1 MPTITVIKSDLENL
15 LKKRF
20 TIDKL
25 EDYLKWTKGEVKG
38 YDEKTDE
45 IKLELNDSN
54 RPDLWCCEGI
64 ARQIRWRL
72 TNKKEAYPF
81 LNKKTKNEIIVS
93 KELKEIRPYVAAC
106 TATGIKITDNIL
118 TQLIQTQEKLSYIF
132 GRKRLGIAIGV
143 YNLGKIKFPVYYK
156 AVKPNET
163 SFVPLGF
170 EEKMS
175 LNEILNQHPKG
186 KEFGWILKGKEMYP
200 LLTDSEN
207 KILSFPPIINSR
219 EIGEVKIGDE
229 NLFVEATGTDIR
241 LVILAINIMAANL
254 SDRGANIEPVQIKY
268 PFTTEL
274 GKITITPLNF
284 LEPVT
289 ISHADIE
296 KALGEVWKDKDIK
309 GYLANYGYEIKIKN
323 KKIAAAPPFFRDDL
337 MHPMDVIEDLAISRG
352 YDTFKP
358 IMPHHFT
365 VGSLS
370 DIEFLSDRIR
380 EIFVGIG
387 FQEIISNILTSKNEL
402 LSKMNLSDERLVEIS
417 NVMSK
422 SYSVLRNS
430 LVPSLLRV
438 EAESSKAFYPH
449 KVFEAGE
456 AAVYDENDVMGS
468 RTILNASALIAHPT
482 ANFSEMHSYLDIL
495 FYYLN
500 LEYSLE
506 QFKNPSFIDG
516 RAGRIIVK
524 GETIGLI
531 GEIHPEVLEKWGINC
546 PCASFE
552 ISVNNLL
559 NLKR

>member
-1 MPTITVIKSDLENL
+1 VPTISIKKKDLEGL
-15 LKKRF
+15 AGISF
-20 TIDKL
+20 SL
-25 EDYLKWTKGEVKG
+25 EEIERHLQLVKGEFKG
-38 YDEKTDE
+38 YDPATDE
-45 IKLELNDSN
+45 LRVELSDSN
-54 RPDLWCCEGI
+54 RPDLWCAEGI

-72 TNKKEAYPF
+72 TNKKDTYPF

-93 KELKEIRPYVAAC
+93 RELKDIRPYVAAC
-106 TATGIKITDNIL
+106 TATGIKVTENIL

-143 YNLGKIKFPVYYK
+143 YNLEKIKFPVYYK
-156 AVKPNET
+156 AVRPDET
-163 SFVPLGF
+163 SFAPLGF
-170 EEKMS
+170 EEKMN
-175 LNEILNQHPKG
+175 LNEILIQHPKG

-219 EIGEVKIGDE
+219 EIGEVKVGDE

-241 LVILAINIMAANL
+241 LVVLAINIMAANL
-254 SDRGANIEPVQIKY
+254 SDRGAKIEPVHIKY
-268 PFTTEL
+268 PFATEL
-274 GKITITPLNF
+274 GKATITPLNF
-284 LEPVT
+284 SEPVT

-296 KALGEVWKDKDIK
+296 KALGETWKDKDIK
-309 GYLANYGYEIKIKN
+309 GYLAGYGYDIKIKN
-323 KKIAAAPPFFRDDL
+323 KRIAAVPPFFRDDL
-337 MHPMDVIEDLAISRG
+337 MHPMDVIEDIAISRG

-402 LSKMNLSDERLVEIS
+402 LSKMNLPDERLVEIS
-417 NVMSK
+417 NVMSE
-422 SYSVLRNS
+422 SYSILRNS

-456 AAVYDENDVMGS
+456 AALYDENDVMGS

-482 ANFSEMHSYLDIL
+482 ANFSEMHSYLDML

-516 RAGRIIVK
+516 RAGRIIAK
-524 GETIGLI
+524 GETIGVI
-531 GEIHPEVLEKWGINC
+531 GESHPEVLEKWGINC
-546 PCASFE
+546 PCACLE
-552 ISVNNLL
+552 ISIDKIL

>member
-15 LKKRF
+15 LKKKF

-25 EDYLKWTKGEVKG
+25 EEYLKWTKGEVKG

-64 ARQIRWRL
+64 ARQVRWRL
-72 TNKKEAYPF
+72 ANKKEPYPF

-93 KELKEIRPYVAAC
+93 KELKDVRPYVAAC
-106 TATGIKITDNIL
+106 TATGIKVTDNIL
-118 TQLIQTQEKLSYIF
+118 AQLIQTQEKLSYIF

-143 YNLGKIKFPVYYK
+143 YNLEKIRFPVYYK
-156 AVKPNET
+156 AVRPDEV
-163 SFVPLGF
+163 SFMPLGF
-170 EEKMS
+170 EEKMN
-175 LNEILNQHPKG
+175 LGKILSEHPKG
-186 KEFGWILKGKEMYP
+186 KEFGGILKGKELYP

-219 EIGEVKIGDE
+219 EIGEVKVGDE
-229 NLFVEATGTDIR
+229 NLFIEATGIDIR

-254 SDRGANIEPVQIKY
+254 FDRGAKIEPVQVKY
-268 PFTTEL
+268 PFATEL
-274 GKITITPLNF
+274 GKATSTPLNF
-284 LEPVT
+284 SEQVT

-309 GYLANYGYEIKIKN
+309 AYLSSYGYDIKMKN
-323 KKIAAAPPFFRDDL
+323 KKIAAVLPFFRDDL

-380 EIFVGIG
+380 GLFVGIG

-402 LSKMNLSDERLVEIS
+402 LAKMNMPDERLVEIS
-417 NVMSK
+417 NVMSE

-449 KVFEAGE
+449 KVFEVGE
-456 AAVYDENDVMGS
+456 AALYDENDVMGS
-468 RTILNASALIAHPT
+468 RTILNASALIAHQN

-506 QFKNPSFIDG
+506 PVKHPSFIDG
-516 RAGRIIVK
+516 RAGRVIVK
-524 GETIGLI
+524 AEPIGII
-531 GEIHPEVLEKWGINC
+531 GEIHPEVLDKWGINC
-546 PCASFE
+546 PCACFE
-552 ISVNNLL
+552 ISVDNIL

>member
-1 MPTITVIKSDLENL
+1 MPTITVIKNDLENL
-15 LKKRF
+15 LKKKF
-20 TIDKL
+20 TIGRL

-54 RPDLWCCEGI
+54 RPDLWCAEGI

-81 LNKKTKNEIIVS
+81 LNKKTRNELIVS
-93 KELKEIRPYVAAC
+93 KELKDIRPYVAAC
-106 TATGIKITDNIL
+106 TATGIKVTDNIL

-132 GRKRLGIAIGV
+132 GRKRHGIAIGV
-143 YNLGKIKFPVYYK
+143 YNLEKIRFPIYYK
-156 AVKPNET
+156 AVNPDDV

-170 EEKMS
+170 EEKMN
-175 LNEILNQHPKG
+175 LNKILSEHPKG
-186 KEFGWILKGKEMYP
+186 KEFGGILNGKKLYP

-219 EIGEVKIGDE
+219 EIGEVKVGDK
-229 NLFVEATGTDIR
+229 NLFIEATGTDIR

-254 SDRGANIEPVQIKY
+254 SDRGAKIEPVQIKY
-268 PFTTEL
+268 PYTTEL
-274 GKITITPLNF
+274 GKATLTPLNF
-284 LEPVT
+284 SEIVT

-296 KALGEVWKDKDIK
+296 KALGETWKDKDIK
-309 GYLANYGYEIKIKN
+309 TYLTNYGYEIKIKN
-323 KKIAAAPPFFRDDL
+323 KKIAAVPPFFRDDL
-337 MHPMDVIEDLAISRG
+337 MHPMDVIEDLAISKG

-370 DIEFLSDRIR
+370 DIEFLSDKVR
-380 EIFVGIG
+380 ELFVGIG

-402 LSKMNLSDERLVEIS
+402 LTKMNLPDERLVEIS
-417 NVMSK
+417 NVMSE

-449 KVFEAGE
+449 KIFEVGE
-456 AAVYDENDVMGS
+456 AAVYDENDDMGS
-468 RTILNASALIAHPT
+468 STILNAACLISHPN

-500 LEYSLE
+500 LEYKLE
-506 QFKNPSFIDG
+506 PFKHPSFIDG
-516 RAGRIIVK
+516 RVGRVIVK
-524 GETIGLI
+524 NETIGLI
-531 GEIHPEVLEKWGINC
+531 GEIHPEVIEKWGINC
-546 PCASFE
+546 PCACVE
-552 ISVNNLL
+552 ISVNKIL

>member
-1 MPTITVIKSDLENL
+1 
-15 LKKRF
+15 
-20 TIDKL
+20 
-25 EDYLKWTKGEVKG
+25 
-38 YDEKTDE
+38 
-45 IKLELNDSN
+45 
-54 RPDLWCCEGI
+54 
-64 ARQIRWRL
+64 
-72 TNKKEAYPF
+72 
-81 LNKKTKNEIIVS
+81 
-93 KELKEIRPYVAAC
+93 
-106 TATGIKITDNIL
+106 
-118 TQLIQTQEKLSYIF
+118 
-132 GRKRLGIAIGV
+132 
-143 YNLGKIKFPVYYK
+143 
-156 AVKPNET
+156 
-163 SFVPLGF
+163 
-170 EEKMS
+170 
-175 LNEILNQHPKG
+175 
-186 KEFGWILKGKEMYP
+186 
-200 LLTDSEN
+200 
-207 KILSFPPIINSR
+207 
-219 EIGEVKIGDE
+219 
-229 NLFVEATGTDIR
+229 

-254 SDRGANIEPVQIKY
+254 FDRGAKIEPVQVKY
-268 PFTTEL
+268 PFATEL
-274 GKITITPLNF
+274 GKTTITPF
-284 LEPVT
+284 DFSEPVT

-309 GYLANYGYEIKIKN
+309 TYLSSYGYDIKIKN

-402 LSKMNLSDERLVEIS
+402 LSKMNLSDERFVEIS
-417 NVMSK
+417 NVMSE

-449 KVFEAGE
+449 KVFEVGE
-456 AAVYDENDVMGS
+456 AAVYDENDDMGS

-482 ANFSEMHSYLDIL
+482 ANFSEMHSYLDML

-506 QFKNPSFIDG
+506 PFKHSSFIAG
-516 RAGRIIVK
+516 RAGRIIAK
-524 GETIGLI
+524 GEQIGEI

-546 PCASFE
+546 PCACVE
-552 ISVNNLL
+552 ISVNNIL

>member
-15 LKKRF
+15 LKKKF

-54 RPDLWCCEGI
+54 RPDLWCAEGI
-64 ARQIRWRL
+64 ARQVRWRL
-72 TNKKEAYPF
+72 TNKKEAYSF

-93 KELKEIRPYVAAC
+93 KELKDIRPYVAAC
-106 TATGIKITDNIL
+106 TATGIKVTDNIL
-118 TQLIQTQEKLSYIF
+118 AQLIQTQEKLSYIF

-143 YNLGKIKFPVYYK
+143 YNLEKIRFPVYYK
-156 AVKPNET
+156 AVRPDEV
-163 SFVPLGF
+163 SFMPLGF
-170 EEKMS
+170 EEKMNLS
-175 LNEILNQHPKG
+175 KILSEHPKG
-186 KEFGWILKGKEMYP
+186 KEFSGILKGKELYP

-219 EIGEVKIGDE
+219 EIGEVKVGDE
-229 NLFVEATGTDIR
+229 NLFIEATGTDIR

-254 SDRGANIEPVQIKY
+254 FDRGANIEPVQVRY
-268 PFTTEL
+268 PFATEL
-274 GKITITPLNF
+274 GKATSTPLNF
-284 LEPVT
+284 SEQVT

-296 KALGEVWKDKDIK
+296 KALGEAWKDKDIK
-309 GYLANYGYEIKIKN
+309 GCLASYGYDIKIKN
-323 KKIAAAPPFFRDDL
+323 KKISAAPPFFRDDL

-380 EIFVGIG
+380 GLFVGIG

-402 LSKMNLSDERLVEIS
+402 LVKMNMPDERLVEIS
-417 NVMSK
+417 NVMSE

-438 EAESSKAFYPH
+438 EAESSKALRLARLRYMM
-449 KVFEAGE
+449 KMMLWEAG
-456 AAVYDENDVMGS
+456 
-468 RTILNASALIAHPT
+468 R
-482 ANFSEMHSYLDIL
+482 F
-495 FYYLN
+495 
-500 LEYSLE
+500 
-506 QFKNPSFIDG
+506 
-516 RAGRIIVK
+516 
-524 GETIGLI
+524 
-531 GEIHPEVLEKWGINC
+531 
-546 PCASFE
+546 
-552 ISVNNLL
+552 
-559 NLKR
+559 